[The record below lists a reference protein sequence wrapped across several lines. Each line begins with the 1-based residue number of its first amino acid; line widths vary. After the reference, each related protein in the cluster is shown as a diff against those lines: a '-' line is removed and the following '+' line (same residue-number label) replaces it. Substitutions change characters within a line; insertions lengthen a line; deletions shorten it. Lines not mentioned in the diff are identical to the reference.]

1 MTVVSCT
8 ALFLLVV
15 FPIPSLN
22 TEFLTI
28 LSGYLL
34 ALFLPGLLIDLVFG
48 RLARGHEE
56 DIASKCG
63 GLQYGGYLMGCAAVA
78 ENLDELGHFAVR
90 VHMLRPTTD
99 RGECSDTR
107 LPSRSSFPVPFL
119 GGQRS
124 GVQGCPTYN
133 ERYMERSLIFLAI
146 LIAYFD
152 SALSYTTILS
162 FLSVIVA
169 GKAIFRYS
177 NKETT
182 DRACADWYILGTF
195 MSITMALA
203 LTWGSFRF
211 LLVG

>member
-1 MTVVSCT
+1 MKAFQQVLGLIMTVLSCT

-15 FPIPSLN
+15 VPIPSLN
-22 TEFLTI
+22 TAFLII
-28 LSGYLL
+28 LFGYLL

-48 RLARGHEE
+48 LLARGREE

-63 GLQYGGYLMGCAAVA
+63 GLRYGGYLIG
-78 ENLDELGHFAVR
+78 
-90 VHMLRPTTD
+90 
-99 RGECSDTR
+99 
-107 LPSRSSFPVPFL
+107 
-119 GGQRS
+119 
-124 GVQGCPTYN
+124 
-133 ERYMERSLIFLAI
+133 YMERSLIFLAI

-152 SALSYTTILS
+152 SELSYASILS

-177 NKETT
+177 NKDTA

-203 LTWGSFRF
+203 LTWGIFRF
-211 LLVG
+211 LLIG